1 MRGRGPLQGLVH
13 RYRQG
18 LLTFLLLLVSALM
31 ILFQGT
37 PGVSQP
43 QQIGLMIFSTLEG
56 TITGVFSGIGN
67 VIQNWG
73 ELVVAKQ
80 KLDADEAKLK
90 ALAGVEREVVSLQDE
105 NARLKAQLNFKTSTP
120 YTLLPAQI
128 IAKDPSRV
136 YSSFTINL
144 GYLQGIKKDQ
154 PVIAYQ
160 NNIYGLVGKIQM
172 AGLTTSVVQPIL
184 DGNMYVAARFQ
195 NSRFE
200 GLVSGKGSNEEA
212 LKMSYVEKNA
222 AEAVHLGDLVVT
234 SGLDSLYPEG
244 LLIGRVHSISAK
256 EYETSLNIDLEPVI
270 SFSQLEYV
278 DVIQRAP

>member
-13 RYRQG
+13 RYRQC

>member
-1 MRGRGPLQGLVH
+1 MRGHGPLRGLVH

-18 LLTFLLLLVSALM
+18 LLTLLLLAISSLM
-31 ILFQGT
+31 IFFQGT
-37 PGVSQP
+37 PGVAQP
-43 QQIGLMIFSTLEG
+43 QQIGLALFSTLEG
-56 TITGVFSGIGN
+56 VITGVVSGIGN
-67 VIQNWG
+67 VITNWSD
-73 ELVVAKQ
+73 LVDAKK

-90 ALAGVEREVVSLQDE
+90 SLAGVEREVVALKDE
-105 NARLKAQLNFKTSTP
+105 NARLKEQLAFKTATP

-136 YSSFTINL
+136 YASFTINQ
-144 GYLQGIKKDQ
+144 GYLQGVKKDQ

-172 AGLTTSVVQPIL
+172 VGLTTSVVQPIL

-212 LKMSYVEKNA
+212 LKMSYVEKKA
-222 AEAVHLGDLVVT
+222 AEEVHLGDLVVT

-256 EYETSLNIDLEPVI
+256 EYETALNIDLEPVI

-278 DVIQRAP
+278 SVIQRAP